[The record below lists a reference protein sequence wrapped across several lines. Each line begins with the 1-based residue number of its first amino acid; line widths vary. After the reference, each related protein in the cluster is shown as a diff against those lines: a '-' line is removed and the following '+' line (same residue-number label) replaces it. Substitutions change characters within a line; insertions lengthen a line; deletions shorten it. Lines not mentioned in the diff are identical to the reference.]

1 MANVIVTKTVNEVT
15 WKVDQTAY
23 GRAMKQIKSLKT
35 EWEKAGTALTK
46 RGDPAAVYKRSAT
59 QARLVSRRLQQTER
73 AETTK
78 TTAHNIAMA
87 KRESRAR
94 EAIAKRENARR
105 VQAVRGITSKDPEL
119 NRMKKFYQ
127 EQSKAS
133 AKAGPVFGT
142 DPAISARRMA
152 AYEAEVAAKR
162 ARAAQTAASGGVVGD
177 TTGGYRPGSQ
187 AGMQRGTDEM
197 NRRRRAE
204 KSPQQIKAEE
214 KARRDRAKEDARQ
227 EKAYRSYMAG
237 KESTLQ
243 NASVRLRAKYG
254 DNFATKLNGFG
265 SLKERFMESNSM
277 KSSNFRAELAAM
289 ESQLRSANA
298 GALTF
303 SDGLK
308 NLRSTLI
315 SVTAAY
321 SAFNAGAKVLA
332 TGQFFQ
338 GMEATMLMVSDNS
351 VEAGERMKFVQDQAY
366 RLGLDLKIASQGY
379 TQMSIAADGV
389 LSKSQNNDLFKSFS
403 EYSTALQV
411 DPVKYQRGITA
422 IQQMM
427 GKGQIMAEELKQ
439 QLAEGIPGSLQVF
452 VKATQDAF
460 GDTSI
465 DVEKLMDM
473 MQKGELKAAKVLPFV
488 AKHYAEAARKG
499 GAIDKALAGN
509 RVAMQRL
516 QQTWMQFENKVF
528 ESGFGDAMTRAF
540 NGLAQMMG
548 NGGPLANAI
557 GEISGGFVDG
567 FMLMIDVVH
576 DAFIIIDALFQKY
589 IPGFKRDADEV
600 GEAWKWLG
608 WAAGAG
614 TFAVALAKV
623 FIILSKI
630 AGLSTSLK
638 FLTTIFGDSGA
649 DAKDGGNNKGGTPK
663 GGASRFTK
671 ILKHGGGLLSLFAF
685 GSELND
691 RYNPFSDFNAQ
702 RGEVFDGINKQITS
716 SGGGGGGG
724 FLDFL
729 KDATGFSN
737 LAAPTFSTPG
747 VGPRGVTG
755 PGGMPLVIPT
765 EPVSGE
771 IRIILDEGEMK
782 NLFKQEIKASE
793 MQQINMILG
802 VPQ

>member
-1 MANVIVTKTVNEVT
+1 MANVIVTKTINEVT

-23 GRAMKQIKSLKT
+23 GRAMKQIKSLKR
-35 EWEKAGTALTK
+35 EWEKAGSSLVSK
-46 RGDPAAVYKRSAT
+46 RNDPAAVFKRSAAE
-59 QARLVSRRLQQTER
+59 ARLVNKRLMATER
-73 AETTK
+73 AESTK
-78 TTAHNIAMA
+78 TATHNIALA
-87 KRESRAR
+87 KKESRAR

-119 NRMKKFYQ
+119 SRMKKFYQ

-162 ARAAQTAASGGVVGD
+162 NRAAMNTGPVGD
-177 TTGGYRPGSQ
+177 TTGGYRPGNQ
-187 AGMQRGTDEM
+187 DAMQRETHRF
-197 NRRRRAE
+197 NRERRNE
-204 KSPQQIKAEE
+204 KTPQQIKAEE
-214 KARRDRAKEDARQ
+214 KARRDRAKQDAR
-227 EKAYRSYMAG
+227 EEAAYRKYMSG
-237 KESTLQ
+237 KESTIA
-243 NASVRLRAKYG
+243 NASTRLRAKYG
-254 DNFATKLNGFG
+254 DKYATKLGGFE
-265 SLKERFMESNSM
+265 SLRERFMESNTM
-277 KSSNFRAELAAM
+277 RSSNFRAELAAM
-289 ESQLRSANA
+289 ESNLRSANA
-298 GALTF
+298 GAMTF

-351 VEAGERMKFVQDQAY
+351 VEAGQRMQFVQDQAY

-389 LSKSQNNDLFKSFS
+389 LSKTQNNDLFKSFS

-452 VKATQDAF
+452 VKATQEAF
-460 GDTSI
+460 NDSTI

-488 AKHYAEAARKG
+488 AKHYAEAANKG
-499 GAIDKALAGN
+499 GALDKALKSN
-509 RVAMQRL
+509 RVAMQQL
-516 QQTWMQFENKVF
+516 QMTWMQFERKVF

-540 NGLAQMMG
+540 KGLTQMMG

-557 GEISGGFVDG
+557 GELSGGFVDG
-567 FMLMIDVVH
+567 FMSMLDTVH
-576 DAFIIIDALFQKY
+576 DVFILIDALFQQY
-589 IPGFKRDADEV
+589 IPGFKRDADEM
-600 GEAWKWLG
+600 GNAFKWLG

-614 TFAVALAKV
+614 TFAVALFKV
-623 FIILSKI
+623 FTILTKI
-630 AGLSTSLK
+630 AGLAQSLK
-638 FLTTIFGDSGA
+638 FLTAIFGESGEGGN
-649 DAKDGGNNKGGTPK
+649 DGGNKGGGGGK
-663 GGASRFTK
+663 GAGRFNK
-671 ILKHGGGLLSLFAF
+671 ILKHGGGILSLFAL

-691 RYNPFSDFNAQ
+691 RYNPFSDFNSE

-716 SGGGGGGG
+716 SSGSGGG
-724 FLDFL
+724 FLNFL

-737 LAAPTFSTPG
+737 LAAPTFSMPG
-747 VGPRGVTG
+747 VGPRGGSGAPST
-755 PGGMPLVIPT
+755 LVIPT

-782 NLFKQEIKASE
+782 NLFKQEIKANE
-793 MQQINMILG
+793 MQQINLILG